1 MCLRMKQTP
10 PSNHDHRIDHGPH
23 YWLLGLSMQ
32 FLCDNNEYLV
42 LVGRRSFE
50 MAVELGGR
58 ITIVLRHR
66 LAMTRWKP
74 GHAVRDHQ
82 VLLI

>member
-1 MCLRMKQTP
+1 
-10 PSNHDHRIDHGPH
+10 
-23 YWLLGLSMQ
+23 MQ